1 MFAVLGVL
9 LALLSAVLIVAWVT
23 FARAGNDVIYRW
35 QPAAAASQRML
46 ADLVN
51 QETGVRGYAL
61 ARQLPFLVP
70 YTDYTTAL
78 RRDETRLDQLIGD
91 DSRLRELYGNARQAA
106 ERWRSDVAEP
116 VIRDIRAGRNPGVGA
131 LDAAR
136 RASTRCAAI
145 RRN

>member
-1 MFAVLGVL
+1 MTEAATSPPEAWSLRRRTGVVFAVLGVL

-70 YTDYTTAL
+70 YTDYTAGL
-78 RRDETRLDQLIGD
+78 RRDESRLDQLIGD
-91 DSRLRELYGNARQAA
+91 NSR
-106 ERWRSDVAEP
+106 
-116 VIRDIRAGRNPGVGA
+116 
-131 LDAAR
+131 
-136 RASTRCAAI
+136 
-145 RRN
+145 